1 MSGAPARCA
10 VGCMRSSRMELD
22 DIEQSESGM
31 SPHATSFLQRS
42 DDVLRN
48 LCDSIRHRRH
58 ARISQLLLLAAI
70 ISTVDCSRTSTH
82 SGSSEDSAKI
92 LNPNVGMTGLVDTQH
107 GASANST
114 ASVDTSAFWFLGHL
128 FRFEAFAKWPTF
140 LVGSKPTLL
149 FHDEQTQLYF
159 YPKYVVMQFPI
170 ADGVDSVVV
179 FRRKS
184 GSVRLSASQPIG
196 DTSYTSSIDYH
207 QWFAGIQGDYLFF
220 GFNAGDPGIGD
231 IFVYDLTTRGMVV
244 DAEFTDAIR
253 LCGRDSLVY
262 TEVIEGEAT
271 KANCPK
277 FEEWTRDLL
286 TPRLTE
292 VVIYNLSTRTKTRT
306 GQCGC
311 TAFQ

>member
-1 MSGAPARCA
+1 
-10 VGCMRSSRMELD
+10 
-22 DIEQSESGM
+22 M
-31 SPHATSFLQRS
+31 SPHATSFLQKS

-58 ARISQLLLLAAI
+58 ARVSQLLLLAAI
-70 ISTVDCSRTSTH
+70 ISTVDCSRTSTN

-92 LNPNVGMTGLVDTQH
+92 LNPNVGMTGLVDTPH

-128 FRFEAFAKWPTF
+128 FKFEAFAKWPTF

-179 FRRKS
+179 FRRKV
-184 GSVRLSASQPIG
+184 GPVRLSASQSIG
-196 DTSYTSSIDYH
+196 DTSYASSIDYH
-207 QWFAGIQGDYLFF
+207 EYFAGIQGDYLFF
-220 GFNAGDPGIGD
+220 GFDAGDPGVGD

-244 DAEFTDAIR
+244 DAAFTDEVK
-253 LCGRDSLVY
+253 LCGGDSLIY
-262 TEVIEGEAT
+262 TKLIDGEAT
-271 KANCPK
+271 KANCPQ
-277 FEEWTRDLL
+277 FEKWTGHGL
-286 TPRLTE
+286 TVRMTE

-306 GQCGC
+306 GQFGC
-311 TAFQ
+311 TALQ